1 MCYIL
6 PFTFDNG
13 PSRSLSRLT
22 RAFAFFIHSFTS
34 SIYVCL
40 VVSVLT
46 VHVFLGST
54 QTLSS
59 AQPTKKAV
67 EQVAL
72 PPMQISAL
80 PPATAQRVASLKST
94 SSSSL
99 SSTQSM
105 PKAPTSSSR
114 ITQQTVSSMQKH
126 SDSSLRSR
134 HQQLPTIAGSPSV
147 GSGSHGSMREPKEG
161 PPSSSLNVS
170 SALSKETPTKIPR
183 ISSRSSATNSPTL
196 KGNRRTS
203 TLIGTSSGISNSRN
217 ASPSAG
223 NDSMN
228 EFGVLETGNTSK
240 SGQQRYSVRAS
251 PSTATTTATSRV
263 PRQVSTNSSS
273 TVNGTS
279 RKNRESISFSGLRK
293 SSTGSVA
300 SISVNPPPES
310 QPAPSSS
317 HRFSALS
324 PSKGLKL
331 LSPKALSSSRVASS
345 SSQGLRDSV
354 ASPNSSRQSLSTPS
368 PSPSSVDEEE
378 LLGDEEMLQY
388 IKRQHAKKLATG
400 VSQEELNETLKFP
413 EPTPPMPPMS
423 PNG

>member
-1 MCYIL
+1 
-6 PFTFDNG
+6 
-13 PSRSLSRLT
+13 
-22 RAFAFFIHSFTS
+22 
-34 SIYVCL
+34 
-40 VVSVLT
+40 
-46 VHVFLGST
+46 
-54 QTLSS
+54 
-59 AQPTKKAV
+59 
-67 EQVAL
+67 
-72 PPMQISAL
+72 MQISAL

-99 SSTQSM
+99 SSTQSI
-105 PKAPTSSSR
+105 PKAPSSSSR

-147 GSGSHGSMREPKEG
+147 GSGSHGSVREPKEG

-203 TLIGTSSGISNSRN
+203 TLVGSSSAIPTSRN

-228 EFGVLETGNTSK
+228 EFGVLENGK
-240 SGQQRYSVRAS
+240 SGSQRYSVRAS
-251 PSTATTTATSRV
+251 PSTAATTTATSRV
-263 PRQVSTNSSS
+263 PRQVSTASSS

-300 SISVNPPPES
+300 SISVNPPPEA
-310 QPAPSSS
+310 QPASSSS

-331 LSPKALSSSRVASS
+331 LSPKVSLSSSRVASS
-345 SSQGLRDSV
+345 SSHGLRDSV

-388 IKRQHAKKLATG
+388 IRRQHAKKLATG
-400 VSQEELNETLKFP
+400 VSQEELDDMLKFP

-423 PNG
+423 PTGEYPLSGCVRWSY